1 MTRSGIGEKV
11 RGQSLVELAL
21 VLPIFLVIIV
31 GLFDFGRAIYTSNTI
46 GNAARVATRVAIV
59 DQNEA
64 RVRQAAIDAATG
76 VSLAPS
82 DVVVSFSCTDRIVV
96 CHASVEL
103 TTQYV
108 AATPLIHQVVGM
120 ITLNANSEMP
130 IERVHVSP

>member
-1 MTRSGIGEKV
+1 MTRSDDGGTA

-31 GLFDFGRAIYTSNTI
+31 GLFDFGRAIYAANTI

-64 RVRQAAIDAATG
+64 TVRQAAVDAAVG
-76 VSLAPS
+76 VSLEPS
-82 DVVVSFSCTDRIVV
+82 DVVVSYSCTDRIVV
-96 CHASVEL
+96 CSASVGI

-108 AATPLIHQVVGM
+108 AATPLIHQIVGM
-120 ITLNANSEMP
+120 ITLTADSEMP
-130 IERVHVSP
+130 IERLYISP